1 MKKTNDYITLKEKI
15 SSAKMNK
22 ILDDLKVFW
31 AFGNS
36 QFEEGLKQIDEKKEN
51 MTSIGMGGFI
61 PKKNL
66 KEYIK
71 QMTDYQTWYVKEVK
85 KLDANQ
91 VIRYELNNYECY
103 YSGDI
108 TDAFKVLEEFGFT
121 KEDVLKVFHNKNYIL
136 DQKEN

>member
-15 SSAKMNK
+15 SSAKMTK
-22 ILDDLKVFW
+22 ILDGLKVFW
-31 AFGNS
+31 AFNED
-36 QFEEGLKQIDEKKEN
+36 QFFEGLKKIGEKKEN
-51 MTSIGMGGFI
+51 MTQIGMGGFI
-61 PKKNL
+61 PKKNI
-66 KEYIK
+66 KKYIK
-71 QMTDYQTWYVKEVK
+71 QMADYQTWYVAEVK
-85 KLDANQ
+85 KLDANE

-121 KEDVLKVFHNKNYIL
+121 REEVLHVFHNKNYIL

>member
-36 QFEEGLKQIDEKKEN
+36 QLEEGLKKIGEKKEN
-51 MTSIGMGGFI
+51 ITSIGMGGFI
-61 PKKNL
+61 PKKNV
-66 KEYIK
+66 KKYIK
-71 QMTDYQTWYVKEVK
+71 QMEDYSAWFVKEVK
-85 KLDANQ
+85 KLDPNQ

-108 TDAFKVLEEFGFT
+108 TNAFRVLEEFGFT
-121 KEDVLKVFHNKNYIL
+121 REEVLHVFHNKNYIL
-136 DQKEN
+136 KKKEN